1 MISFTDYAAL
11 NRFAEIAVSLFML
24 QTVFYIS
31 LGLLTAYG
39 LLILLYRRWFLML
52 EPFKPNKTKDAI
64 TRFSIVIPARDEQ
77 DNIGACLKSI
87 LANHYPSHLFEIIV
101 VNDHSTDG
109 TAAVVKAMQEDHPQL
124 KLINLADHLGAG
136 LNAYKKKAIELAIS
150 QTTGDW
156 IITTDADCIVKENWL
171 ALFDAYIQET
181 GVVFVAAP
189 VQFQHTGSFI
199 SIFQLLDFMSLQGI
213 TAAAVGAGAHSM
225 CNGANLAYQKKAF
238 YEVGKF
244 AGIDQIASGDDML
257 LMQKMRNAF
266 PGKLGF
272 LYHQGAI
279 VSTLPMPN
287 WKQFIN
293 QRIRWASKA
302 THYQDKSIFWVLLL
316 VYLVNLSLILLF
328 ILGFFQGTLGQF
340 FYLLFFK
347 TGVELFFLYP
357 VSRFFGQ
364 TAQLFYF
371 PIMQPLHICYTV
383 IAGWLGKF
391 GNYQWKGR
399 NTK

>member
-1 MISFTDYAAL
+1 L
-11 NRFAEIAVSLFML
+11 NRFAELAVSLFML

-31 LGLLTAYG
+31 LGLLAAYG

-52 EPFKPNKTKDAI
+52 EPFEPNNSQEAI

-77 DNIGACLKSI
+77 ANIGACLKSI
-87 LANHYPSHLFEIIV
+87 LANQYPSHLYEIVV

-109 TAAVVKAMQEDHPQL
+109 TAAVVKGLQEDHPQL
-124 KLINLADHLGAG
+124 KLINLADHIGVG

-150 QTTGDW
+150 QTSGDW
-156 IITTDADCIVKENWL
+156 IITTDADCVVSENWL
-171 ALFDAYIQET
+171 ALFDAYIQQT
-181 GVVFVAAP
+181 KVVFVAAP

-238 YEVGKF
+238 YEVGQF

-257 LMQKMRNAF
+257 LMQKMRKAF

-272 LYHQGAI
+272 LFHQGAI

-293 QRIRWASKA
+293 QRIRWASKG

-316 VYLVNLSLILLF
+316 VYLVNLSLLLLF
-328 ILGFFQGTLGQF
+328 VIGLINGHLTQLK
-340 FYLLFFK
+340 YLVLFK
-347 TGVELFFLYP
+347 TVVELFFLFP

-364 TAQLFYF
+364 TDQLLYF
-371 PIMQPLHICYTV
+371 PIMQPVHICYTV

-399 NTK
+399 AIK

>member
-1 MISFTDYAAL
+1 MGGV

-24 QTVFYIS
+24 NTVFYITV
-31 LGLLTAYG
+31 GLINAYA
-39 LLILLYRRWFLML
+39 LLILLYRRWFLLL
-52 EPFKPNKTKDAI
+52 ELFEPNKALKAQTF
-64 TRFSIVIPARDEQ
+64 FSIVIPARDEQ
-77 DNIGACLKSI
+77 ANIGACLATI
-87 LANHYPSHLFEIIV
+87 LANNYPSHLYEIIV
-101 VNDHSTDG
+101 INDHSTDQ
-109 TAAVVKAMQEDHPQL
+109 TAAIVEKWQQDYPQL
-124 KLINLADHLGAG
+124 KLMHLADHIEPG
-136 LNAYKKKAIELAIS
+136 LNAYKKKAIELAIAK
-150 QTTGDW
+150 TKGDW
-156 IITTDADCIVKENWL
+156 IVSTDADCVVSTTWL
-171 ALFDAYIQET
+171 SLLDAYIQKT
-181 GVVFVAAP
+181 GLVFVAAP
-189 VQFQHTGSFI
+189 VKFTNMGSFV
-199 SIFQLLDFMSLQGI
+199 SLFQVLDFMSLQGI

-225 CNGANLAYQKKAF
+225 CNGANLAYEKKAF
-238 YEVGKF
+238 YAVGQF

-257 LMQKMRNAF
+257 LMQKIKQAF

-272 LYHQGAI
+272 LFHQGAI

-302 THYQDKSIFWVLLL
+302 THYQDKRIFWVLLL
-316 VYLVNLSLILLF
+316 VYLVNLSLLLLF
-328 ILGFFQGTLGQF
+328 ILGFFKGELSQF
-340 FYLLFFK
+340 FNLLIFK

-364 TAQLFYF
+364 TAQLIYF
-371 PIMQPLHICYTV
+371 PIMQPIHICYTV

>member
-1 MISFTDYAAL
+1 
-11 NRFAEIAVSLFML
+11 ML

-31 LGLLTAYG
+31 LGLLAAYG

-52 EPFKPNKTKDAI
+52 EPFEPNNSQEAI
-64 TRFSIVIPARDEQ
+64 TRFSIVIPARDEEA
-77 DNIGACLKSI
+77 NIGACLKSI
-87 LANHYPSHLFEIIV
+87 LANEYPSYLYEIVV

-109 TAAVVKAMQEDHPQL
+109 TAAVVKGLQEDHPQL
-124 KLINLADHLGAG
+124 KLINLADHIGDG

-150 QTTGDW
+150 QTSGDW
-156 IITTDADCIVKENWL
+156 IITTDADCVVSENWL
-171 ALFDAYIQET
+171 ALFDAYIQQT
-181 GVVFVAAP
+181 KVVFVAAP

-238 YEVGKF
+238 YEVGQF

-257 LMQKMRNAF
+257 LMQKMRKAF

-272 LYHQGAI
+272 LFHQGAI

-293 QRIRWASKA
+293 QRIRWASKG

-316 VYLVNLSLILLF
+316 VYLVNLNLLLLF
-328 ILGFFQGTLGQF
+328 VIGLINGHLTQLK
-340 FYLLFFK
+340 YLVVFK
-347 TGVELFFLYP
+347 TVVELFFLFP

-364 TAQLFYF
+364 TDQLLYF
-371 PIMQPLHICYTV
+371 PIMQPVHICYTV

-399 NTK
+399 AIK

>member
-1 MISFTDYAAL
+1 
-11 NRFAEIAVSLFML
+11 ML
-24 QTVFYIS
+24 HTVFYIS
-31 LGLLTAYG
+31 LGLLIAYG
-39 LLILLYRRWFLML
+39 LLILLYRRWFLLL
-52 EPFKPNKTKDAI
+52 EPFEPNNSKEAI

-77 DNIGACLKSI
+77 ANIGACLKSI
-87 LANHYPSHLFEIIV
+87 LANQYPSHLYEIIV

-109 TAAVVKAMQEDHPQL
+109 TVAVVSAMQQEHPQL
-124 KLINLADHLGAG
+124 KLINLADHIGDG

-150 QTTGDW
+150 QTSGDW
-156 IITTDADCIVKENWL
+156 IITTDADCVVSKNWL

-181 GVVFVAAP
+181 AVVFVAAP
-189 VQFQHTGSFI
+189 VQFENTGSFI
-199 SIFQLLDFMSLQGI
+199 AIFQVLDFMSLQGI
-213 TAAAVGAGAHSM
+213 TAAAVGAGAHAM

-238 YEVGKF
+238 YEVGQF

-257 LMQKMRNAF
+257 LMQKIRKAF

-272 LYHQGAI
+272 LFHQGAI

-293 QRIRWASKA
+293 QRIRWASKG
-302 THYQDKSIFWVLLL
+302 TYYQDKSIFWVLLL
-316 VYLVNLSLILLF
+316 VYLLNLSLLLVF
-328 ILGFFQGTLGQF
+328 VVGIFQGELGQF
-340 FYLLFFK
+340 YYLLFFK

-383 IAGWLGKF
+383 VAGWLGKF